1 MSEKAVP
8 RGGIGRSAR
17 LAALPLGFAGR
28 TVGGWGR
35 TLAGADSD
43 EVAADT
49 VARNADQLF
58 AVLGT
63 LKGGA
68 MKLGQ
73 ALSVYDAMI
82 PAELAGP
89 YREALA
95 KLQTSS
101 PPMPTADVHRMLARQ
116 LGSGWPA
123 RFAEF
128 DDEPR
133 AAASVGQVH
142 RAVWRD
148 GRPVAV
154 KVQYPG
160 ADVALDSD
168 LRTLERFSR
177 LVAAIF
183 PALDARAL
191 IRELRER
198 TMEEVDYRLE
208 ADRQRA
214 FAAAFTDWPGLR
226 VPKVVAS
233 APKVL
238 VTEWLEGTP
247 LRDVLGGCG
256 GGACGADHRHST
268 ESDRD
273 RYGTTIVETM
283 FASPARVGLLH
294 ADPHPGNFLVLA
306 DGSGLGMID
315 FGAAASLP
323 DGIPPVLVRIL
334 RLTAERDAAALDALL
349 RAEGFLAPD
358 VRTADVLRWVGALG
372 DPLRVERFHFTEEWI
387 ARQGAR
393 VVNPTNRAYRET
405 GRALTF
411 PAEYALVMRVLS
423 GWMNILARLDC
434 TVAARG
440 LVERWVPG
448 FVTS

>member
-1 MSEKAVP
+1 MAEDRGVP

-17 LAALPLGFAGR
+17 LASLPLTFAGR
-28 TVGGWGR
+28 AVSGWGR
-35 TLAGADSD
+35 TLAGADAD
-43 EVAADT
+43 EVTAST
-49 VARNADQLF
+49 LARNAEQLF
-58 AVLGT
+58 AVLGS

-82 PAELAGP
+82 PAEIAGP
-89 YREALA
+89 YQEALA

-101 PPMPTADVHRMLARQ
+101 APMPVADVHRMLAEQ
-116 LGSGWPA
+116 LGRGWRE

-133 AAASVGQVH
+133 AAASIGQVH
-142 RAVWRD
+142 RAVWRGAN
-148 GRPVAV
+148 GRPRDVAV

-160 ADVALDSD
+160 ADLALDSD

-177 LVAAIF
+177 LFGAIF

-208 ADRQRA
+208 AERQRA
-214 FAAAFTDWPGLR
+214 FATGFADWPGLR
-226 VPKVVAS
+226 IPRVVGS

-238 VTEWLEGTP
+238 VTEWLDGFP
-247 LRDVLGGCG
+247 LRDLLGGR
-256 GGACGADHRHST
+256 GAEA
-268 ESDRD
+268 DRD
-273 RYGTTIVETM
+273 RYGHTVVETM
-283 FASPARVGLLH
+283 FASPTRVGLLH

-315 FGAAASLP
+315 FGAAATLP

-334 RLTAERDAAALDALL
+334 RLTAEQDAEGLDRLL
-349 RAEGFLAPD
+349 RSEGFLAPGAES
-358 VRTADVLRWVGALG
+358 ADVLRWVGALA
-372 DPLRVERFHFTEEWI
+372 DPLRVETFHFTEEWI

-393 VVNPTNRAYRET
+393 VANPTNRAYRDT
-405 GRALTF
+405 GRALSF
-411 PAEYALVMRVLS
+411 PPEHALVMRVLS

-434 TVAARG
+434 TVAARA

-448 FVTS
+448 FA

>member
-1 MSEKAVP
+1 MADERADRGVP
-8 RGGIGRSAR
+8 RNGFGRSAR
-17 LAALPLGFAGR
+17 LASLPLTFAGR
-28 TVGGWGR
+28 AVSGWGR
-35 TLAGADSD
+35 TLAGADAD
-43 EVAADT
+43 EITAT
-49 VARNADQLF
+49 TLARNAEQLF
-58 AVLGT
+58 AVLGS

-82 PAELAGP
+82 PAEIAGP
-89 YREALA
+89 YQEALA

-101 PPMPTADVHRMLARQ
+101 PPMPVADVHRMLAEQ
-116 LGSGWPA
+116 LGRGW
-123 RFAEF
+123 REWFTEF

-133 AAASVGQVH
+133 AAASIGQVH
-142 RAVWRD
+142 RAVWRGSN
-148 GRPVAV
+148 GRPRDVAV

-160 ADVALDSD
+160 ADLALDSD

-177 LVAAIF
+177 LFGAIF

-191 IRELRER
+191 VRELRER

-214 FAAAFTDWPGLR
+214 FAAGFADRPGLR
-226 VPKVVAS
+226 IPRVVAS

-238 VTEWLEGTP
+238 VTEWLDGVP
-247 LRDVLGGCG
+247 LRDLLGGR
-256 GGACGADHRHST
+256 GA
-268 ESDRD
+268 EEDRD
-273 RYGTTIVETM
+273 RFGHTVVETM

-315 FGAAASLP
+315 FGAAATLP

-334 RLTAERDAAALDALL
+334 RLTAAQDAEGLDRLL
-349 RAEGFLAPD
+349 RAEGFLAPGAE
-358 VRTADVLRWVGALG
+358 TADVLRWVGALA
-372 DPLRVERFHFTEEWI
+372 DPLRVEKFHFTEAWI

-393 VVNPTNRAYRET
+393 VANPTNRAYRDT
-405 GRALTF
+405 GRALSF
-411 PAEYALVMRVLS
+411 PPEYALVMRVLS

-448 FVTS
+448 FAG